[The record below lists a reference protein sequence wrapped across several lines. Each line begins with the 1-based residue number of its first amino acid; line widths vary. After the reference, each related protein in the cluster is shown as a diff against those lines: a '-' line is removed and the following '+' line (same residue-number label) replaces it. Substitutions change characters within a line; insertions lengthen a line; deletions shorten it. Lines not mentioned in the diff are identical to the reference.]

1 MLSLSK
7 EAILIVLV
15 SAALT
20 VGSRAQTGVGPTT
33 SVLAQK
39 SIIVSDGTVIF
50 LSDHKLAVVTC
61 NFGCELSVLEL
72 ADGKLD
78 EVAESRRLES
88 PVSIY
93 RASNEGVI
101 VQPKSSDHAVL
112 FERDLEMRS
121 PLSSGYIFDWT
132 VSTTGQMFGENSKPR
147 GWTAYKTALPP
158 IRVREGDGTLLSISD
173 DAVVYQLESSI
184 RVEDMQGRMLGSF
197 QVGPER
203 GCPSRVKILGKNRLW
218 YSLCGGK
225 REDIRDFDGRI
236 LRQLAASDGWG
247 YRLGQSVDG
256 SRLLFDKYTR
266 HIGFFKSAGEVA
278 VALST
283 LGLGVADQAADGEM
297 VRVIDTRNGTVCFEW
312 RGTSDRL
319 PEGGYH
325 ADIDPSGRYVAIA
338 TKTAITVYDMPT
350 SCGTK

>member
-7 EAILIVLV
+7 ETVLAALV
-15 SAALT
+15 SAALA
-20 VGSRAQTGVGPTT
+20 VSCRAQTGVEATLPVIT
-33 SVLAQK
+33 QK
-39 SIIVSDGTVIF
+39 SIIASDGAVTF

-61 NFGCELSVLEL
+61 NFGCELSVIEL
-72 ADGKLD
+72 ADGKLRG
-78 EVAESRRLES
+78 VAEPLRLDS

-93 RASNEGVI
+93 RALNEGVI
-101 VQPKSSDHAVL
+101 VQPKWLDHAVL
-112 FERDLEMRS
+112 FECDLEKRS
-121 PLSSGYIFDWT
+121 PLSSGYIFDWA
-132 VSTTGQMFGENSKPR
+132 VSATGQTFGEESKPT
-147 GWTAYKTALPP
+147 GWIAYKTALPP
-158 IRVREGDGTLLSISD
+158 ARIRAGDGTLLSISD
-173 DAVVYQLESSI
+173 DAVVYQLDSTI
-184 RVEDMQGRMLGSF
+184 RVEDMQGKLLGSF
-197 QVGPER
+197 QAKPER
-203 GCPSRVKILGKNRLW
+203 NCPSRAKILGKNRLW
-218 YSLCGGK
+218 FSFCGGK

-236 LRQLAASDGWG
+236 LHQLAASDGWG

-278 VALST
+278 VALGT
-283 LGLGVADQAADGEM
+283 LGVGVADQVADGEM

-312 RGTSDRL
+312 HGTSERL

-338 TKTAITVYDMPT
+338 TKTAVTVYEIPT